1 LKRATSEKKGNHER
15 WLITYADMITLL
27 LIFFIVMYTLSRID
41 VKKFQ
46 YLSASLSK
54 ALGAG
59 AMMLDSPGPS
69 VVPGIAGSVPQSALH
84 SGENQQLENVKRDLE
99 KFIKDANL
107 QAKVSVTSEERGV
120 VLSFQGEVLFRLGS
134 AELTPR
140 ARELIHKVGPMLET
154 MPNYIRVE
162 GHTDNLPIVSAPY
175 PSNWELSAARANS
188 VLKELIRNF
197 DIYPQRMSAVAYGEY
212 RPIVPNNSD
221 ENRQLNRRVNIVILY
236 SKFAVTEAAG
246 THRMSSGAT
255 EQ

>member
-1 LKRATSEKKGNHER
+1 MKKPNHER
-15 WLITYADMITLL
+15 WLITYSDMITLL

-41 VKKFQ
+41 VQKFQ
-46 YLSASLSK
+46 YLSASLAK

-59 AMMLDSPGPS
+59 GMVLDSPGPS
-69 VVPGIAGSVPQSALH
+69 VVPGIAGSVPQSAME

-99 KFIKDANL
+99 KYIRESNL
-107 QAKVSVTSEERGV
+107 NAKVTVTSEERGV

-140 ARELIHKVGPMLET
+140 AREIISRVGPLLEK

-162 GHTDNLPIVSAPY
+162 GHTDDLPIVSGIY

-188 VLKELIRNF
+188 VLRELIRNF
-197 DIYPQRMSAVAYGEY
+197 NIHPHRLSAVAYGEY
-212 RPIVPNNSD
+212 RPIVPNDSD
-221 ENRQLNRRVNIVILY
+221 DHRQMNRRVNIVILY

-246 THRMSSGAT
+246 THRMDSGGPNSN
-255 EQ
+255 